1 MPLSQPIEL
10 HSTNNEFPYA
20 NFKNINQDVQ
30 KSQDGMQTMMSEPN
44 ITNVQYNLTEGSGK
58 NRS

>member
-1 MPLSQPIEL
+1 MPLSLPIEL
-10 HSTNNEFPYA
+10 HSTNSEFLYA
-20 NFKNINQDVQ
+20 NLKNFNQDVQ

-58 NRS
+58 NKS